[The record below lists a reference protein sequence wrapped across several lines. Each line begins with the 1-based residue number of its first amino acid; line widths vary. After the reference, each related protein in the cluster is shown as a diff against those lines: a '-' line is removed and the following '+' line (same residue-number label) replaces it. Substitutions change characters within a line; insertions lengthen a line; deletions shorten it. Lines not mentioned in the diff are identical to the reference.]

1 MNLLGV
7 GLPELA
13 VIMVVAF
20 LALGPARSIEMART
34 TGRVLRDVRR
44 TLNEIT
50 SAVSLDDD
58 RPPPTPDPSARPER
72 VEGPREGPP
81 TSG

>member
-20 LALGPARSIEMART
+20 LVLGPARAVEMART
-34 TGRVLRDVRR
+34 TGRALREVRR

-58 RPPPTPDPSARPER
+58 RPSS
-72 VEGPREGPP
+72 GPRRPNSPPHGDGPSN
-81 TSG
+81 SGQP